1 MVSGLVISYFFP
13 AVRLAFVPLNVMDH
27 RVITRARDIF
37 LQEEIFNTLERT
49 GILIYISEME
59 KRVQVLGDQGISSVI
74 EQSDWDNVLEL
85 VTHGIKKG
93 NPADGLVLAIHECKK
108 LLLEN
113 GFIVRSD
120 DTNELSD
127 KMIIEK

>member
-1 MVSGLVISYFFP
+1 
-13 AVRLAFVPLNVMDH
+13 MDH

-37 LQEEIFNTLERT
+37 LQEEIFNTVDRT

-74 EQSDWDNVLEL
+74 EQSDWNNVLKL
-85 VTHGIKKG
+85 VTDGIKQG
-93 NPADGLVLAIHECKK
+93 SPAEGLVSAIHECKK

-113 GFIVRSD
+113 GFIVRTD